1 MMNDSKKNVLNVAVV
16 VVAAKICVPS
26 SFCGS
31 PLCLLLSVLLTSL
44 CAELDI
50 VKKSFTGI
58 RGENLSVCTTAL
70 SSRPRY
76 VRVSFLGL
84 SKYCIT
90 AHIPLSHF
98 LWKPLNAVSLFNTAG
113 PKGERS
119 VISHCFSAVV
129 QRAALH
135 KPCPR
140 PGNEDSFLSIWKTS
154 WLHLLLLWDWKKIH
168 QCHLFKRG
176 VIYYSCVTHVDY
188 ILLVFIYWGNICFCV
203 FFGRSCWFGSLKS
216 WKSSYPL
223 YFPASVRVFSPSIG
237 V

>member
-1 MMNDSKKNVLNVAVV
+1 MTLK
-16 VVAAKICVPS
+16 
-26 SFCGS
+26 
-31 PLCLLLSVLLTSL
+31 
-44 CAELDI
+44 
-50 VKKSFTGI
+50 
-58 RGENLSVCTTAL
+58 LSVCTTAS

-90 AHIPLSHF
+90 ADIPLSHF

-135 KPCPR
+135 KPCPC

-154 WLHLLLLWDWKKIH
+154 RLHLLLVRDWKKIRC
-168 QCHLFKRG
+168 CHLFKRG
-176 VIYYSCVTHVDY
+176 VIYYSCVTHVY
-188 ILLVFIYWGNICFCV
+188 CILLVFICWRDVCFWV
-203 FFGRSCWFGSLKS
+203 FLGRSCWFGALKS
-216 WKSSYPL
+216 
-223 YFPASVRVFSPSIG
+223 
-237 V
+237 